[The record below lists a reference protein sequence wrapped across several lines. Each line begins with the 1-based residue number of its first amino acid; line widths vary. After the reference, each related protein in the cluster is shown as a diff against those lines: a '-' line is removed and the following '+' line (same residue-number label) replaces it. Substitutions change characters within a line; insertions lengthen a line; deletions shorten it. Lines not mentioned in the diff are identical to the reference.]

1 MAFLR
6 RFLNF
11 IYTASG
17 VAASL
22 CLIAILAL
30 IVIQM
35 LARWTGEVFPGAPD
49 YAGYAQWPLRHFW
62 RSQMR

>member
-1 MAFLR
+1 MVLLR

-49 YAGYAQWPLRHFW
+49 YAVMQWPLRHFW
-62 RSQMR
+62 RLQMR

>member
-1 MAFLR
+1 MALLR

-35 LARWTGEVFPGAPD
+35 LARWTGEVFLALQIMQVT
-49 YAGYAQWPLRHFW
+49 QWPLRHFW
-62 RSQMR
+62 RCKCAE

>member
-1 MAFLR
+1 MALLR

-35 LARWTGEVFPGAPD
+35 LARWTGEVFPALQIMQVT
-49 YAGYAQWPLRHFW
+49 QWPLRHFW